1 MKGYK
6 VTNNDYTCR
15 GVKFEVGQTYTID
28 AAPIMCERG
37 YHFCE
42 KVADCFNYY
51 SFDPNNKVFEVEAV
65 GDIAKGDDKHVTNKL
80 RIVREL
86 TWNEMLELAN
96 TGKGN
101 TGRNNSGDSNSGHSN
116 SGDSNSGHR
125 NSGNYNSGHSNSGHR
140 NSGNYNSGDSNS
152 GHSNSGDYNSGNYHT
167 GAFCTGDAEFTL
179 FNKPCIMTRNEFY
192 NSRAWSVLCGFSPV
206 KWVEDKESVT
216 GGKYVT
222 VPYKEAFVEFWGKL
236 SDKDKRSVKDLPNFD
251 ADVFFE
257 ITGVKL

>member
-28 AAPIMCERG
+28 ATPIMCERG

-51 SFDPNNKVFEVEAV
+51 SFDPKNKVFEVEAV
-65 GDIAKGDDKHVTNKL
+65 GDTVKGEDKHVTNKL
-80 RIVREL
+80 LIVREL

-96 TGKGN
+96 IGKGN
-101 TGRNNSGDSNSGHSN
+101 TGINNSGNYNSGYSN
-116 SGDSNSGHR
+116 SGDSNSGDSNSGDR
-125 NSGNYNSGHSNSGHR
+125 NSGHYNSGHR
-140 NSGNYNSGDSNS
+140 NSG
-152 GHSNSGDYNSGNYHT
+152 HFNSGNYHT
-167 GAFCTGDAEFTL
+167 GAFCTGDAEFKL
-179 FNKPCIMTRNEFY
+179 FNKPTTMTRTEFY
-192 NSRAWSVLCGFSPV
+192 NSRAWSVLSNFSPV

-222 VPYKEAFVEFWGKL
+222 VPYKKTFIEFWSKL
-236 SDKDKRSVKDLPNFD
+236 SDSDKQAVKDLPNFD

-257 ITGVKL
+257 ITGVRV

>member
-51 SFDPNNKVFEVEAV
+51 SFDPNNKVFEVEAT
-65 GDIAKGDDKHVTNKL
+65 GDTVKGEDKHITNKL

-101 TGRNNSGDSNSGHSN
+101 TGINNSGD
-116 SGDSNSGHR
+116 R
-125 NSGNYNSGHSNSGHR
+125 NSGNRNSGDR
-140 NSGNYNSGDSNS
+140 NSGNGNSGNGNS
-152 GHSNSGDYNSGNYHT
+152 GYENSGNGNSGYGNSGNGNSGDYNSGNYHT
-167 GAFCTGDAEFTL
+167 GAFCTGAAEFKL
-179 FNKPCIMTRNEFY
+179 FNKPTTITRDDFY
-192 NSRAWSVLCGFSPV
+192 SSRAWNVLSDFSLV
-206 KWVEDKESVT
+206 KWFEDKESVT
-216 GGKYVT
+216 GDKYVS
-222 VPYKEAFVEFWGKL
+222 VPYKQAFIEFWSKL
-236 SDKDKRSVKDLPNFD
+236 SDKDKQSVKDLPNFD